1 MNLLVIVSADYGEL
15 SVAKYFL
22 GGLVAAPMPVMLVP
36 AELRQREGVDA
47 GVDVRIYR
55 GLADLR
61 RVVEEVRPDTVLL
74 FSGYLLTIGGRFSL
88 LNGSRLFRLLRRRGV
103 QIVTTDPFIGQLR
116 GPRSLRFREILR
128 PRGKRGPALHSS
140 AVDWALAIR
149 AYLFYLQLRRHWHI
163 YPAPVAP
170 RLLPPAHRWLSFFN
184 AAAVPSDVPRVVDP
198 ASPPLWLF
206 VLSQVDYRFQFN
218 RLGPA
223 FADHIAARLR
233 DAARPG
239 RRLLM
244 IGPRELQDDLRG
256 RVADLAGV
264 ELRDGVAHGEYM
276 RYLLQAE
283 RAFFWNYYSFSVLYR
298 VLSGQPVHYFDEG
311 HIVSILPAIGQAG
324 IDTFYAGWR
333 PPLLRVEDPLDERQ
347 IERIAVETRD
357 NFARIKERMAAGL
370 SPQQLL
376 DAIRDA
382 AARPL

>member
-15 SVAKYFL
+15 SIAKYFL
-22 GGLVAAPMPVMLVP
+22 EGLAATPMPVMLVP
-36 AELRQREGVDA
+36 AELRQQDGVDA
-47 GVDVRIYR
+47 DVDVRTYR

-61 RVVEEVRPDTVLL
+61 RAVEEVRPDTVLL

-88 LNGSRLFRLLRRRGV
+88 LNGSRLLRLLRRRGV

-128 PRGKRGPALHSS
+128 PHGKRGLALYSS
-140 AVDWALAIR
+140 AVESVLAIR

-184 AAAVPSDVPRVVDP
+184 AAAVPSDVPQVVDP
-198 ASPPLWLF
+198 APPLWLF

-223 FADHIAARLR
+223 FAGHIAARLR

-244 IGPRELQDDLRG
+244 IGPRELQDELRG
-256 RVADLAGV
+256 RIADVAGV

-276 RYLLQAE
+276 RHLLQAE
-283 RAFFWNYYSFSVLYR
+283 RAFFWNYYSFSVLHR

-311 HIVSILPAIGQAG
+311 HIVSILPAIEQAG

-347 IERIAVETRD
+347 IERIAAETRE
-357 NFARIKERMAAGL
+357 NFARIKERMATGL
-370 SPQQLL
+370 SPRQLL

-382 AARPL
+382 AARPV